1 MTEVKAQIIEMMT
14 THGEMSLI
22 EIQRHFPNVSRKTM
36 SSAVSRMVDAEL
48 LTRRKAFTEMGN
60 KWLYCLVDRGP
71 YLLGEP
77 DYCYYLRT
85 LPNHAVSVEA

>member
-1 MTEVKAQIIEMMT
+1 MNELIIEMMT
-14 THGEMSLI
+14 KHGELSLL
-22 EIQRHFPNVSRKTM
+22 EIQRNLPSINRKTLHN
-36 SSAVSRMVDAEL
+36 AISRMIDAEL
-48 LTRRKAFTEMGN
+48 LTRRKSMTEMGT

-85 LPNHAVSVEA
+85 LPNHSVRIDA

>member
-1 MTEVKAQIIEMMT
+1 MTDQIIEMMT
-14 THGEMSLI
+14 THGEMSLL
-22 EIQRHFPNVSRKTM
+22 EIQRNLPSINRKTLH
-36 SSAVSRMVDAEL
+36 SAISRMIDAEL
-48 LTRRKAFTEMGN
+48 LTRRKSMTEMGN

-85 LPNHAVSVEA
+85 LPNHSVLEEA